1 MTRGCVN
8 QRGEMMISSVG
19 VSTVATGLLFRPES
33 VLTDVVVELLHPQST
48 AGTSV
53 GACNGNIS

>member
-1 MTRGCVN
+1 
-8 QRGEMMISSVG
+8 MMISSVG